1 MLYMNTSMKRLMAEP
16 IREFRLP
23 RYGELPDMG
32 LYLEQVVKYLNTRLA
47 PLGCLEITPSM
58 VSNYVKKNVL
68 PKPIKKQYYA
78 EHIAYLFFVMFAKNL
93 ACIEDIGLLITIQKQ
108 SYTLPVAYD
117 YLCEEMEN
125 TLAFVFGL
133 KTNMDEIGVTQSDE
147 KALMRNLIFSAAHV
161 IHMNACFRQLRTQGA
176 SES

>member
-1 MLYMNTSMKRLMAEP
+1 MKRLMAEP

-23 RYGELPDMG
+23 RYGELPNMG
-32 LYLEQVVKYLNTRLA
+32 LYLEQVVKYVNTCLS

-68 PKPIKKQYYA
+68 AKPVKKQYYA
-78 EHIAYLFFVMFAKNL
+78 EHIAYLFFVIFAKNL
-93 ACIEDIGLLITIQKQ
+93 ASIEDIGLLIRIQQQ

-133 KTNMDEIGVTQSDE
+133 KESMDEVGVTQTDE
-147 KALMRNLIFSAAHV
+147 KALMRNLIFSSAHV
-161 IHMNACFRQLRTQGA
+161 IHMNACFRQIRAQTPP
-176 SES
+176 ES